1 MGMLHQYL
9 PLRRYSVLLAALM
22 VVGIKHVAPSQA
34 NDFSTPVPA
43 LSPLSLQAAANVL
56 EVQAPFSSPDGR
68 WVVYTIAD
76 PSRTERPAYEQELF
90 TPTGKPLQAG
100 GLRLRVVNLAS
111 GRTYEITGKQGS
123 TWSPAWSPDSRY
135 LAFFSDRSGT
145 ATLWLWDTAT
155 QRQRQLSKAIV
166 HSYIRELPAWSPDSK
181 TVLYKIIPSDMTL
194 LQVLKLNPFYPRAR
208 SEPANAEHANVS
220 VYKFAPSMPTAS
232 SESTNNSSTSEMIDR
247 LVLSDLALVDV
258 ATGKLHRIAKHVHPW
273 PWYAFSPDGTKV
285 AYTQVTAEVSNSA
298 RNVSDLDVIWLASG
312 RQKALVQHIV
322 TNFTGGGASWS
333 PDSSRIAYI
342 VANIGGSERS
352 STLWVLSVGTGA
364 IRKVSGSFDFSSSSY
379 SDLDRLEQLAPLWDA
394 NGAYFYSINDVRGTL
409 LKVAADGTGAADIA
423 IPGNWLLATLAAAN
437 GRRYW
442 SPDGGR
448 SMLLQLRNTTTH
460 SITFCRFDLGTN
472 QCSAMLDDRKNIT
485 LGLGP
490 ANELPEAL
498 LPYVASDASNPKNVW
513 VTDGGFTFVRQVSK
527 ANPEIAA
534 AKLGKL
540 KTVEWN
546 SLAGEHLSGGLLL
559 PANYEEGKRYPL
571 VVAVYGGARGAT
583 DTNVFG
589 LYLSGVGGGGF
600 NMQVLASRGF
610 AVLYPEIPI
619 HRERHS
625 PMQDV
630 YQAVIPAIDRVI
642 ELGIADSGKV
652 AVMGQSFGG
661 YNTIGL
667 ITQTNRFAAAVATS
681 PAWPNLFEGY
691 ATFKDGV
698 SMGIGIIEEAQINM
712 GCHPWECR
720 DRYLENSP
728 FFFLDRVT
736 TPLLMERGTDDELS
750 VQNGEIFVGL
760 RRLGKE
766 VTSLEYAHEGHILET
781 PANIVDFWERTL
793 EFLDTHLGVSWLDSR
808 SVLACAPLAIELR

>member
-1 MGMLHQYL
+1 M
-9 PLRRYSVLLAALM
+9 RRFCARLLLAALM
-22 VVGIKHVAPSQA
+22 VVGIKNVAPSRA
-34 NDFSTPVPA
+34 NDFSTPPSA

-56 EVQAPFSSPDGR
+56 EVEAPFSSPDGG
-68 WVVYTIAD
+68 WIVYTIAD
-76 PSRTERPAYEQELF
+76 PSRTERPAYDQELF
-90 TPTGKPLQAG
+90 TSTGKPLQAG

-111 GRTYEITGKQGS
+111 GRTYEINGKQGS

-135 LAFFSDRSGT
+135 LAFFSDRSGS

-155 QRQRQLSKAIV
+155 QRQRQLSTAIV
-166 HSYIRELPAWSPDSK
+166 HSYITELPAWSPDSE
-181 TVLYKIIPSDMTL
+181 TVLYKVIPSDMTL
-194 LQVLKLNPFYPRAR
+194 LQVLKLNPYYPRAR
-208 SEPANAEHANVS
+208 TEPADAEHANVS
-220 VYKFAPSMPTAS
+220 VYKFAPSKQSIPAAS
-232 SESTNNSSTSEMIDR
+232 SDSAKNSSTSAMIDR
-247 LVLSDLALVDV
+247 LVLSDLALVEV

-285 AYTQVTAEVSNSA
+285 GYMQLMAEIPNST

-312 RQKALVQHIV
+312 KQKALVEHIV
-322 TNFTGGGASWS
+322 ANFTGGGASWS

-342 VANIGGSERS
+342 AANIGGSERS

-364 IRKVSGSFDFSSSSY
+364 TRKVSGPFDFSYSSY
-379 SDLDRLEQLAPLWDA
+379 SSLDRLGRLAPLWDA
-394 NGAYFYSINDVRGTL
+394 DGEHFYSIDDIEGRL
-409 LKVAADGTGAADIA
+409 LRVAADGTGSMAIP
-423 IPGNWLLATLAAAN
+423 IPGNWLLATLAAAD

-472 QCSAMLDDRKNIT
+472 QCSAVLDDRKNIT

-490 ANELPEAL
+490 ANAQPEAL
-498 LPYVASDASNPKNVW
+498 LPYVASDATNPKNVW
-513 VTDGGFTFVRQVSK
+513 VTDGGFTFVRQVSN
-527 ANPEIAA
+527 ANPAIAA

-540 KTVEWN
+540 EVVDWM
-546 SLAGEHLSGGLLL
+546 SLTGEHLSGGLLL

-571 VVAVYGGARGAT
+571 LVAVYGGARGAT
-583 DTNVFG
+583 DTNAFG
-589 LYLSGVGGGGF
+589 LYMGGEEF

-610 AVLYPEIPI
+610 AVLYPDIPI

-630 YQAVIPAIDRVI
+630 YEAVIPGIDRVV

-698 SMGIGIIEEAQINM
+698 SMQIGIFEETQINM

-728 FFFLDRVT
+728 FFFLDKVT
-736 TPLLMERGTDDELS
+736 TPLLMERGTDDDIS

-766 VTSLEYAHEGHILET
+766 VMLLEYAHEGHVLET

-793 EFLDTHLGVSWLDSR
+793 EFLDAHLGVSSTK
-808 SVLACAPLAIELR
+808 

>member
-1 MGMLHQYL
+1 MMG
-9 PLRRYSVLLAALM
+9 
-22 VVGIKHVAPSQA
+22 VGVKHVAPSQA
-34 NDFSTPVPA
+34 NDFPTSPPA
-43 LSPLSLQAAANVL
+43 LLPLSLQAAASIL
-56 EVQAPFSSPDGR
+56 EVEAPSSSPDGR

-76 PSRTERPAYEQELF
+76 PSRKERPAYDQELY
-90 TPTGKPLQAG
+90 TPRGTPLQAG
-100 GLRLRVVNLAS
+100 GLRVRVVNLAS
-111 GRTYEITGKQGS
+111 GRTYEINGKQGS

-135 LAFFSDRSGT
+135 LAFFSDRSGR

-155 QRQRQLSKAIV
+155 QRHRQLSKAIA
-166 HSYIRELPAWSPDSK
+166 HSYIKELPAWSPDSK

-194 LQVLKLNPFYPRAR
+194 LEVLKLNPYYPRAR
-208 SEPANAEHANVS
+208 TEPANAEHANAS
-220 VYKFAPSMPTAS
+220 VYKFAPTKQSMPAAS
-232 SESTNNSSTSEMIDR
+232 SESTVDSPSSAMIDR

-258 ATGKLHRIAKHVHPW
+258 ATGKLRRIAKHVHPW

-285 AYTQVTAEVSNSA
+285 GYMQLMAGISNST
-298 RNVSDLDVIWLASG
+298 RNVSDLNVIWLASG
-312 RQKALVQHIV
+312 KQKALVEHIV
-322 TNFTGGGASWS
+322 TNFTGVGVSWS
-333 PDSSRIAYI
+333 PDSTRIAYMA
-342 VANIGGSERS
+342 ANIGGSERS

-364 IRKVSGSFDFSSSSY
+364 IRKASGPFDFSDSSY
-379 SDLDRLEQLAPLWDA
+379 SGLDRLERLAPLWDA
-394 NGAYFYSINDVRGTL
+394 DGEYFYSIDDIEGTL
-409 LKVAADGTGAADIA
+409 LRVAADGTGSTAIS
-423 IPGNWLLATLAAAN
+423 IPGNRLLATLAAADT
-437 GRRYW
+437 RRYW
-442 SPDGGR
+442 SPDDGR
-448 SMLLQLRNTTTH
+448 SMLLQLRDIATH
-460 SITFCRFDLGTN
+460 SITFCRFDLRTN
-472 QCSAMLDDRKNIT
+472 RCGAMLDDRKNIT

-490 ANELPEAL
+490 AFVQREVP
-498 LPYVASDASNPKNVW
+498 LPYVASDAGNPKNVW
-513 VTDGGFTFVRQVSK
+513 VTDGGFTFVRQVST
-527 ANPEIAA
+527 ANPAIAA

-540 KTVEWN
+540 KIVEWM

-559 PANYEEGKRYPL
+559 PANYEEGKRYPFL
-571 VVAVYGGARGAT
+571 VAVYGGARGAT

-589 LYLSGVGGGGF
+589 LYINGGGGGEF

-630 YQAVIPAIDRVI
+630 YEAVIPGIDRVI
-642 ELGIADSGKV
+642 ELGIADPGKV

-698 SMGIGIIEEAQINM
+698 SMNVGFYEETQGDM

-736 TPLLMERGTDDELS
+736 TPLLMERGTDDVIS

-766 VTSLEYAHEGHILET
+766 VTSLEYAHEGHVLDT

-793 EFLDTHLGVSWLDSR
+793 EFLDAHLGVSSTKLFCCRLHGHPQTAVTPCPKPD
-808 SVLACAPLAIELR
+808 LRRDAGN

>member
-1 MGMLHQYL
+1 M
-9 PLRRYSVLLAALM
+9 
-22 VVGIKHVAPSQA
+22 
-34 NDFSTPVPA
+34 PA
-43 LSPLSLQAAANVL
+43 
-56 EVQAPFSSPDGR
+56 
-68 WVVYTIAD
+68 
-76 PSRTERPAYEQELF
+76 
-90 TPTGKPLQAG
+90 
-100 GLRLRVVNLAS
+100 
-111 GRTYEITGKQGS
+111 
-123 TWSPAWSPDSRY
+123 
-135 LAFFSDRSGT
+135 
-145 ATLWLWDTAT
+145 
-155 QRQRQLSKAIV
+155 
-166 HSYIRELPAWSPDSK
+166 
-181 TVLYKIIPSDMTL
+181 
-194 LQVLKLNPFYPRAR
+194 
-208 SEPANAEHANVS
+208 
-220 VYKFAPSMPTAS
+220 AS
-232 SESTNNSSTSEMIDR
+232 SESTRNSSTSEMIDR

-258 ATGKLHRIAKHVHPW
+258 ATGKLHRIAKHVHLW

-285 AYTQVTAEVSNSA
+285 AYTQLTADVSNST
-298 RNVSDLDVIWLASG
+298 RNVSDLDVIWLAS
-312 RQKALVQHIV
+312 RKQKALVHHIV

-364 IRKVSGSFDFSSSSY
+364 IRKVSGPFDFSNSSY
-379 SDLDRLEQLAPLWDA
+379 SGLDRLGRLAPLWDA
-394 NGAYFYSINDVRGTL
+394 NGAYFYGINDVKGTL
-409 LKVAADGTGAADIA
+409 LKVATDGTGTADIA
-423 IPGNWLLATLAAAN
+423 IPGNWLLATLAAAD

-460 SITFCRFDLGTN
+460 SITFCLFDLGTN

-490 ANELPEAL
+490 ENAQPEAL
-498 LPYVASDASNPKNVW
+498 FPYVASDARNPKNVW
-513 VTDGGFTFVRQVSK
+513 VTDGGFAFVRQVSN
-527 ANPEIAA
+527 ANPAIAA

-589 LYLSGVGGGGF
+589 LYVNGEGGGEYD
-600 NMQVLASRGF
+600 MQVFASRGF
-610 AVLYPEIPI
+610 AVLYPDIPI

-630 YQAVIPAIDRVI
+630 YEAVIPGIDRVV
-642 ELGIADSGKV
+642 ELGIADSGRV

-667 ITQTNRFAAAVATS
+667 ITQTSRFAAAVATS
-681 PAWPNLFEGY
+681 PAWPDLFEGY

-698 SMGIGIIEEAQINM
+698 SMNVGFYEETQGDM

-736 TPLLMERGTDDELS
+736 TPLLMERGTDDDMS

-766 VTSLEYAHEGHILET
+766 VTSLEYAHEGHALET

-793 EFLDTHLGVSWLDSR
+793 EFLDAHLGVSS
-808 SVLACAPLAIELR
+808 SK

>member
-1 MGMLHQYL
+1 MVTSDRVTEAI
-9 PLRRYSVLLAALM
+9 RRFCSSVLLAALM

-34 NDFSTPVPA
+34 NDFSTPAPA

-56 EVQAPFSSPDGR
+56 EVEAPSSSPDGR

-90 TPTGKPLQAG
+90 TSTGKPLQAG
-100 GLRLRVVNLAS
+100 GLRLCVVNLAS
-111 GRTYEITGKQGS
+111 GRTYEIAGKQGS

-135 LAFFSDRSGT
+135 LAFFSDRSGR
-145 ATLWLWDTAT
+145 AALWLWDTAT
-155 QRQRQLSKAIV
+155 QRQRQLSEAIV
-166 HSYIRELPAWSPDSK
+166 HSYITERPAWSPDSM

-194 LQVLKLNPFYPRAR
+194 LEVLKLNPYYPRR
-208 SEPANAEHANVS
+208 RTEPASAEHANVS
-220 VYKFAPSMPTAS
+220 MYEFAPSLPAAS
-232 SESTNNSSTSEMIDR
+232 SESTKNYSTFAMIDR

-285 AYTQVTAEVSNSA
+285 AYTQVTAEVSNST
-298 RNVSDLDVIWLASG
+298 RNVSDLDVICLASG
-312 RQKALVQHIV
+312 RQKALVEHIV

-342 VANIGGSERS
+342 MANVEGGERS

-364 IRKVSGSFDFSSSSY
+364 IRKVSGPFDFSYSS
-379 SDLDRLEQLAPLWDA
+379 LDRLAPLWDA
-394 NGAYFYSINDVRGTL
+394 NGAYFYSIDDVKGTL
-409 LKVAADGTGAADIA
+409 LKVAADGTGTADIA
-423 IPGNWLLATLAAAN
+423 IPDNLLLGTLAAAD

-460 SITFCRFDLGTN
+460 SITFCRFDLRTN
-472 QCSAMLDDRKNIT
+472 QCNAMLNDRKNIT

-490 ANELPEAL
+490 ANAQSGAL

-513 VTDGGFTFVRQVSK
+513 VTDGGFTFVRQVSN
-527 ANPEIAA
+527 ANPAIAA
-534 AKLGKL
+534 AKLGNL
-540 KTVEWN
+540 KVVDWT

-571 VVAVYGGARGAT
+571 LVAVYGGARGAA
-583 DTNVFG
+583 DTNAFG
-589 LYLSGVGGGGF
+589 LYMGGGEF

-781 PANIVDFWERTL
+781 PANIGDFWERTL
-793 EFLDTHLGVSWLDSR
+793 EFLDTHLGVS
-808 SVLACAPLAIELR
+808 ANK

>member
-1 MGMLHQYL
+1 MVTRDRGTKTY
-9 PLRRYSVLLAALM
+9 RRFGSSLLLAALM
-22 VVGIKHVAPSQA
+22 VVGIKHVAPSRA
-34 NDFSTPVPA
+34 NDFSTPPSA
-43 LSPLSLQAAANVL
+43 LLPLSLEAAANVL
-56 EVQAPFSSPDGR
+56 EVEAPSSSPDGR

-90 TPTGKPLQAG
+90 TSTGKPLQAG

-111 GRTYEITGKQGS
+111 GRTYEINGKQGS

-135 LAFFSDRSGT
+135 LAFFSDRAGT
-145 ATLWLWDTAT
+145 ASLWLWDTAT
-155 QRQRQLSKAIV
+155 QRERQLSKAIV

-194 LQVLKLNPFYPRAR
+194 LQVLKLNPYYPRAR
-208 SEPANAEHANVS
+208 TEPANAEYANVS
-220 VYKFAPSMPTAS
+220 VYKFAPSKQPIPAAS
-232 SESTNNSSTSEMIDR
+232 SENTKDSSTSAMIDR
-247 LVLSDLALVDV
+247 LVLSDLALADV
-258 ATGKLHRIAKHVHPW
+258 ATGKLRRIAKHVHPW

-285 AYTQVTAEVSNSA
+285 GYMQVMAEMSNST
-298 RNVSDLDVIWLASG
+298 RDVSDLDVIWLASG
-312 RQKALVQHIV
+312 KQKALVEHIAA
-322 TNFTGGGASWS
+322 NFTGGGASWS
-333 PDSSRIAYI
+333 PDSTRIAYI

-352 STLWVLSVGTGA
+352 STLWVLSVANGT
-364 IRKVSGSFDFSSSSY
+364 IRKASDPFDFSNSSY
-379 SDLDRLEQLAPLWDA
+379 SGLDRLGRLAPLWDA
-394 NGAYFYSINDVRGTL
+394 EGEYFYSIDDIEGRL
-409 LKVAADGTGAADIA
+409 LRVAADGTGSMAIP
-423 IPGNWLLATLAAAN
+423 IPGNWLLATLAAAD

-448 SMLLQLRNTTTH
+448 SMLLQLRNTATH
-460 SITFCRFDLGTN
+460 SITFCRFDLRTD

-485 LGLGP
+485 LGFGP
-490 ANELPEAL
+490 AYTQRDAL
-498 LPYVASDASNPKNVW
+498 LPYTASDATNPKNVW
-513 VTDGGFTFVRQVSK
+513 VTEGGLAFVRQVSN
-527 ANPEIAA
+527 ANPAIAA

-540 KTVEWN
+540 KVVEWN

-571 VVAVYGGARGAT
+571 VVAVYGGAHGAT

-589 LYLSGVGGGGF
+589 LYINGGGGGEL

-610 AVLYPEIPI
+610 AVLYPDIPI

-630 YQAVIPAIDRVI
+630 YEAVIPSIDRVI

-667 ITQTNRFAAAVATS
+667 ITQTNRFAAAVATA
-681 PAWPNLFEGY
+681 PGGPNLFEGY

-698 SMGIGIIEEAQINM
+698 SMNVGFYEETQGDM

-736 TPLLMERGTDDELS
+736 TPLLMERGTDDDIS

-766 VTSLEYAHEGHILET
+766 VTSLEYAHEGHVLET

-793 EFLDTHLGVSWLDSR
+793 EFLDTHLDVSS
-808 SVLACAPLAIELR
+808 AK